1 MTDLTLNLPRE
12 SKESKESD
20 RFILE
25 KDNNNL
31 EELLHNFSK
40 TVEELLH

>member
-12 SKESKESD
+12 SKESD

-25 KDNNNL
+25 KDNKNL
-31 EELLHNFSK
+31 EELLHNFSSI
-40 TVEELLH
+40 VEELIH

>member
-1 MTDLTLNLPRE
+1 MMTDLTLNLPE
-12 SKESKESD
+12 KSKESD

-31 EELLHNFSK
+31 EELLHNFSSV
-40 TVEELLH
+40 VEELLH

>member
-1 MTDLTLNLPRE
+1 MTDLTLNLPR
-12 SKESKESD
+12 ESKESD

-31 EELLHNFSK
+31 EELLHNFSSV
-40 TVEELLH
+40 VEELIH